1 MHQVE
6 RWSVFEW
13 SGKGK
18 TAGNPFTDYEI
29 FGLFRGP
36 AGEKKVSGFYDGDGV
51 YRVRFMPEI
60 EGEYTFEIFGSFS
73 DEIQK
78 GAFVCIPAA
87 EGNHG
92 PVRARGFHF
101 EYDDGTA
108 YYPLG
113 TTCYVWNLQKE
124 ELRNATLA
132 ELKKGYFN
140 KIRFCVWPKHYLYNL
155 HEPVTYPYEG
165 TPVKLNWVNDGG
177 YPPMGNLPG
186 NDWDFTRFNPQ
197 HFRGVEKCIAQLGE
211 IGVEADLIVMHPYDR
226 WGFSCMTKEQD
237 DLYWKYVLARFSA
250 YRNVWWSLANEYDLL
265 REKTVAD
272 WERFGKLIVE
282 NDPYGHL
289 RSIHNCTV
297 VYDHSRPWITHCSIQ
312 RTDTYKTTELV
323 DQYRVRYGKP
333 VIMDEICYEG
343 DIDQGWG
350 NISGQELVRRYWEAA
365 LRGGYA
371 THGETFVGHDDILW
385 WSHGGA
391 LHGESPARIRF
402 LGEILKQTPG
412 AGLRILENRSWD
424 EVAACSDGMMG
435 DGGYSLYYYGLNR
448 PSSRLFRKN
457 PGEKFHVEVI
467 DTWNMTVEDRG
478 VQEGTFRIALPGREY
493 MAIRLRRV

>member
-1 MHQVE
+1 MHRVE

-51 YRVRFMPEI
+51 YRVRFMPEM

-78 GAFVCIPAA
+78 GAFVCTPAA
-87 EGNHG
+87 DGNHG

-186 NDWDFTRFNPQ
+186 NDWDFTRFNPE

-237 DLYWKYVLARFSA
+237 
-250 YRNVWWSLANEYDLL
+250 
-265 REKTVAD
+265 
-272 WERFGKLIVE
+272 
-282 NDPYGHL
+282 
-289 RSIHNCTV
+289 
-297 VYDHSRPWITHCSIQ
+297 
-312 RTDTYKTTELV
+312 
-323 DQYRVRYGKP
+323 
-333 VIMDEICYEG
+333 
-343 DIDQGWG
+343 
-350 NISGQELVRRYWEAA
+350 
-365 LRGGYA
+365 
-371 THGETFVGHDDILW
+371 
-385 WSHGGA
+385 
-391 LHGESPARIRF
+391 
-402 LGEILKQTPG
+402 
-412 AGLRILENRSWD
+412 
-424 EVAACSDGMMG
+424 
-435 DGGYSLYYYGLNR
+435 
-448 PSSRLFRKN
+448 
-457 PGEKFHVEVI
+457 
-467 DTWNMTVEDRG
+467 
-478 VQEGTFRIALPGREY
+478 
-493 MAIRLRRV
+493 